1 MDNKKDANNLSE
13 KSTSEILIDFGEDF
27 GVISK
32 QNISDIFL
40 EIHGSVSPLDP
51 LNKAPPPIRVR

>member
-51 LNKAPPPIRVR
+51 LNKVAPSEVL